1 MSNDSDPR
9 CFRVYSSREASHLSG
24 LTPYRLGQW
33 ARRGYIP
40 SGVEGGR
47 RVFSYRDIA
56 EAMAVRKLLEA
67 EFNAPKIRRAIDYL
81 RDEFGDW
88 PLQDAPLS
96 RSDKGQWLV
105 LKDGP
110 LWDAASKVAG
120 TGVMEEAVGRLLDV
134 GEYLS
139 KGGWAYVELGDLEHI
154 SVDPECMSGVPTIRG
169 TRIEAMFV
177 GKEARSKQGL
187 RILEGYR
194 LTPQQI
200 DDAARWR
207 DKALSYEKAA

>member
-1 MSNDSDPR
+1 MSTVDNPSCR
-9 CFRVYSSREASHLSG
+9 RVYNSREASHLSG
-24 LTPYRLGQW
+24 LTPRRLGQW
-33 ARRGYIP
+33 TRRGYIP
-40 SGVEGGR
+40 SGLDGGR
-47 RVFSYRDIA
+47 RVFSYRDVA

-67 EFNAPKIRRAIDYL
+67 GFDAVKVRRAVDYL
-81 RDEFGDW
+81 RNDFGEW

-105 LKDGP
+105 LEDGP

-120 TGVMEEAVGRLLDV
+120 TGVIEEAVGRLLAV

-154 SVDPECMSGVPTIRG
+154 SVDPECMSGTPTIRG

-177 GKEARSKQGL
+177 GKEARSEQGQ

-200 DDAARWR
+200 EDAARWR
-207 DKALSYEKAA
+207 DKALSYVQAA